1 MLMDSLAIEVPF
13 FNRLLFIGISTL
25 PFILWSSFL
34 KVKVLV
40 YNFLSRLSLVQK
52 EILLYAVLISIILY
66 FGFDST
72 NNYFYWLGER
82 ISGNFVTRTNA
93 YESATKYLGLILS
106 SLTINIFLIRK
117 NTKLLLLIYSFF
129 IFQWHL
135 YVESAYGN
143 ALIYTLGIMMYF
155 ISSNNERVK
164 DAAGSMHLGSYGPI
178 LAGVIALNGLMIPF
192 SLPVIELEGVSRE
205 LTDRFPV
212 LESMRSTLEDS
223 MGGSEFRFSSMPYQP
238 STKRLGG
245 SVELSNQKLFYVH
258 ADSPKYLRGIIKE
271 VYTGENWEKG
281 DIQRY
286 FMRDNRF
293 DIKPETLGYES
304 SKVTIYPTYINTR
317 TIFHP
322 YFTYEFEGFND
333 KLIYDDS
340 IQVEKDSGSG
350 NQKTSYTLHTF
361 EPSFV
366 WEREY
371 TSDEIIYIE
380 PYLQLP
386 DSVTER
392 TVELAHQI
400 TDGVTGIN
408 EKLKAIEGYLKS
420 TYPYT
425 LETTEVPQ
433 GHDFVDYFL
442 FEEQKGYCTYYASA
456 MAVMGRSLGIAT
468 RYVEGFRM
476 NSEKD
481 ETGAYV
487 VREDR
492 AHAWV
497 EAFVPGSGWLTFE
510 PTGSSLGESSNG
522 EESQDSFYLNQGVLD
537 DEVYMD
543 IQYEAEEQGEDILI
557 SNIEDGG
564 GNIDSD
570 TKTKNRFFIFIIA
583 GLFAGILI
591 ASLRYK
597 NIKMK
602 LRLLEEDKTRRGLLL
617 KYKEAM
623 ELFYEIR
630 PDLKNMSPMGKMNNI
645 NHHYSLSEYNLG
657 EYINKIAYSQKPI
670 DEDEA
675 ELMNSIFQKSLEE
688 YKKYKGKWVY
698 YTKVYIKGIGN

>member
-82 ISGNFVTRTNA
+82 ISGSFVTRTNA
-93 YESATKYLGLILS
+93 YESATKYLVLILS

-135 YVESAYGN
+135 YVESAYSN
-143 ALIYTLGIMMYF
+143 SLIYTLGIMMYF

-164 DAAGSMHLGSYGPI
+164 EAAGSINLGSYGPI

-245 SVELSNQKLFYVH
+245 SVELSDQKLFYVH

-293 DIKPETLGYES
+293 DINPEALGYES

-322 YFTYEFEGFND
+322 YFTYEFEGFDD

-392 TVELAHQI
+392 TVELAQQI
-400 TDGVTGIN
+400 TEGANGVHQ
-408 EKLKAIEGYLKS
+408 KLKAIESYLKT

-425 LETTEVPQ
+425 LQTSTLPQ
-433 GHDFVDYFL
+433 GQDFVDYFL

-510 PTGSSLGESSNG
+510 PTGSSLGESSNV

-645 NHHYSLSEYNLG
+645 NHYYSLSEYNLG